1 MDKILDM
8 VIEKL
13 NSNSIEFA
21 EPFYMSND
29 KKTIMG
35 EVPFSEILF
44 LEYRDTEAGSNPRE
58 YSGLKKTNESIIK
71 SLLKDCE
78 NMFRFLHSGIIV
90 SLVNPIIDLES
101 KLVKYDDCCL
111 TNGNQTRFII
121 LILVVLKLIFRE
133 KELTALKQRQINLFI
148 KNNFSDNPNT
158 RSIMPYIKYNKVN
171 QVTNFLL
178 KNSKYLKSFKELKLE
193 YFLKSRVRIQL
204 NLIDSIV
211 YDLKD
216 ELDTYSAGTL
226 IAEAN
231 NDTQNVRV
239 DDIFGNKYKKQL
251 EENIFKDFN
260 AKYKNNIKIEYRL
273 GEVVEKIEKAHILT
287 LLRPVVATGI
297 LTKEKDIFNLT
308 NQRTPIY
315 NLFEKLLNK
324 NKAKPTILIISK
336 LIPFLYDIREKYV
349 KPILEKNKRDLIRKY
364 KVKALMG
371 ELDETI
377 IGKTIIEVK
386 GDDSRLEKIIKNIVN
401 YNIEHI
407 FPVLIFRIRHVID
420 EVPENGNIKLNID
433 EDNIDDF
440 FQVLIEV
447 IYGKYVEKKL
457 GGLPTSLTTLVRSK
471 DFYDIGSEAYVTL
484 IRTSKINESE
494 FIYKYRNII
503 K

>member
-1 MDKILDM
+1 MDKLLDM
-8 VIEKL
+8 VSEKL
-13 NSNSIEFA
+13 SSNVIEFA
-21 EPFYMSND
+21 EPFYISND

-58 YSGLKKTNESIIK
+58 YIGLKKTNESIIK
-71 SLLKDCE
+71 SLLKDYE

-90 SLVNPIIDLES
+90 SLVNPIIDLKR

-133 KELTALKQRQINLFI
+133 TELTTLKQKKINSFI
-148 KNNFSDNPNT
+148 KNNFPDNPKI
-158 RSIMPYIKYNKVN
+158 RSIMPYIKHNRVN
-171 QVTNFLL
+171 QITNFLL

-193 YFLKSRVRIQL
+193 YFLKSRIRIQL
-204 NLIDSIV
+204 NLINSIV
-211 YDLKD
+211 NDLED

-231 NDTQNVRV
+231 NDTQKVRA
-239 DDIFGNKYKKQL
+239 DDIFGNKYRNQL
-251 EENIFKDFN
+251 EEYIFKDFI
-260 AKYKNNIKIEYRL
+260 AKYKNNVKIEYRL
-273 GEVVEKIEKAHILT
+273 GEVVEKIEKVHILT

-297 LTKEKDIFNLT
+297 LTKEKDIFNFT
-308 NQRTPIY
+308 NKRDPIY
-315 NLFEKLLNK
+315 KLFERLLNT
-324 NKAKPTILIISK
+324 NKGKKTVPIISR
-336 LIPFLYDIREKYV
+336 LIPFLYNIREEYV
-349 KPILEKNKRDLIRKY
+349 KPILEKHRRELIRKY
-364 KVKALMG
+364 KEKALMDDL
-371 ELDETI
+371 ENSI
-377 IGKTIIEVK
+377 IGKDIIEVK
-386 GDDSRLEKIIKNIVN
+386 SDDSRLEKLIKNIVN

-407 FPVLIFRIRHVID
+407 LPVLIFRIRRMID

-433 EDNIDDF
+433 KNKIFDF
-440 FQVLIEV
+440 FQALIEV

-471 DFYDIGSEAYVTL
+471 DFYDIGSEAYEIL
-484 IRTSKINESE
+484 IRTYKVNESN
-494 FIYKYRNII
+494 FIYRNRILI

>member
-1 MDKILDM
+1 MDKVLDM
-8 VIEKL
+8 VIDKL
-13 NSNSIEFA
+13 SSNNIEFA

-35 EVPFSEILF
+35 EIPFSEILF

-58 YSGLKKTNESIIK
+58 YIGLKKTNESIIK
-71 SLLKDCE
+71 SLLKDYE

-90 SLVNPIIDLES
+90 SLVNPIIDLER

-133 KELTALKQRQINLFI
+133 KELNTLKQKQINLFI
-148 KNNFSDNPNT
+148 KNNFPDNPIT
-158 RSIMPYIKYNKVN
+158 RSIMPYIKYDRVN
-171 QVTNFLL
+171 QITNFLL

-193 YFLKSRVRIQL
+193 YFLKSRIRIQL
-204 NLIDSIV
+204 NLINSIV
-211 YDLKD
+211 DDLKD

-231 NDTQNVRV
+231 NDTQKVRA
-239 DDIFGNKYKKQL
+239 DDIFGNKYKNQL
-251 EENIFKDFN
+251 DENIFKDFIV
-260 AKYKNNIKIEYRL
+260 KYNNNVKIEYRL
-273 GEVVEKIEKAHILT
+273 GEVVEKIDKVHILT

-297 LTKEKDIFNLT
+297 LTNEKDIFNFT
-308 NQRTPIY
+308 NKRDPIY
-315 NLFEKLLNK
+315 KLFERLLNITK
-324 NKAKPTILIISK
+324 NKQTVSIISK
-336 LIPFLYDIREKYV
+336 LIPFLYNIREKYV
-349 KPILEKNKRDLIRKY
+349 KPILENYRRELIRKY
-364 KVKALMG
+364 KEKALMG
-371 ELDETI
+371 DLENSI
-377 IGKTIIEVK
+377 ISKDIIEARA
-386 GDDSRLEKIIKNIVN
+386 DDSKLEKIIKNIVN

-407 FPVLIFRIRHVID
+407 LPVLIFRIRRIID

-433 EDNIDDF
+433 EDTIFDF
-440 FQVLIEV
+440 FKALTEV

-471 DFYDIGSEAYVTL
+471 DFYDIGSECYETL
-484 IRTSKINESE
+484 IRTYKLNESN
-494 FIYKYRNII
+494 FIYRYRILI

>member
-1 MDKILDM
+1 MDKLLDM
-8 VIEKL
+8 VSEKL
-13 NSNSIEFA
+13 SSNVIEFA
-21 EPFYMSND
+21 EPFYISND

-58 YSGLKKTNESIIK
+58 YIGLKKTNESIIK
-71 SLLKDCE
+71 SLLKDYE

-90 SLVNPIIDLES
+90 SLVNPIIDLKR

-133 KELTALKQRQINLFI
+133 TELTTLKQKKINSFI
-148 KNNFSDNPNT
+148 KNNFPDNPKI
-158 RSIMPYIKYNKVN
+158 RSIMPYIKHNRVN
-171 QVTNFLL
+171 QITNFLL

-193 YFLKSRVRIQL
+193 YFLKSRIRIQL
-204 NLIDSIV
+204 NLINSIV
-211 YDLKD
+211 NDLED

-231 NDTQNVRV
+231 NDTQKVRA
-239 DDIFGNKYKKQL
+239 DDIFGNKYRNQL
-251 EENIFKDFN
+251 EEYIFKDFI
-260 AKYKNNIKIEYRL
+260 AKYKNNVKIEYRL
-273 GEVVEKIEKAHILT
+273 GEVVEKIEKVHILT

-297 LTKEKDIFNLT
+297 LTKEKDIFNFT
-308 NQRTPIY
+308 NKRDPIY
-315 NLFEKLLNK
+315 KLFERLLNT
-324 NKAKPTILIISK
+324 NKGKQTVPIISR
-336 LIPFLYDIREKYV
+336 LIPFLYNIREEYV
-349 KPILEKNKRDLIRKY
+349 KPILEKHRRELIRKY
-364 KVKALMG
+364 KEKALMDDL
-371 ELDETI
+371 ENSI
-377 IGKTIIEVK
+377 IGKDIIEVK
-386 GDDSRLEKIIKNIVN
+386 SDDSRLEKLIKNIVN

-407 FPVLIFRIRHVID
+407 LPVLIFRIRRMID

-433 EDNIDDF
+433 KNKIFDF
-440 FQVLIEV
+440 FQALIEV

-471 DFYDIGSEAYVTL
+471 DFYDIGSEAYEIL
-484 IRTSKINESE
+484 IRTYKVNESN
-494 FIYKYRNII
+494 FIYRNRILI

>member
-1 MDKILDM
+1 MDKILDI

-13 NSNSIEFA
+13 NRNSIEFS

-44 LEYRDTEAGSNPRE
+44 LDYRDTEAGSNPRE
-58 YSGLKKTNESIIK
+58 YIGLKKTNESIIK
-71 SLLKDCE
+71 SLLKDYK

-90 SLVNPIIDLES
+90 SLVNPITNLEK
-101 KLVKYDDCCL
+101 KLVKYGDCCL

-121 LILVVLKLIFRE
+121 LILVVLKLIFHE
-133 KELTALKQRQINLFI
+133 KELTALKQKQINLFI
-148 KNNFSDNPNT
+148 KNNFPDNPNT
-158 RSIMPYIKYNKVN
+158 RSIMPYIKYNRVN

-178 KNSKYLKSFKELKLE
+178 NNSKYLKSFKELKLE

-315 NLFEKLLNK
+315 KLFEKLLNK
-324 NKAKPTILIISK
+324 NKAKPTISIISK

-349 KPILEKNKRDLIRKY
+349 KPILEKYKRDLIRKY
-364 KVKALMG
+364 KEKALIG
-371 ELDETI
+371 ELDESI
-377 IGKTIIEVK
+377 IGKDIIEVK

-457 GGLPTSLTTLVRSK
+457 GGLRTSLTTLVRSK

-494 FIYKYRNII
+494 FIQKYRNII